1 MNRVGQTI
9 VFCGLSAFAAIAQD
23 ARAIIE
29 ESQQRGR
36 VNSQRYEGSIEVIA
50 SNGKVSKKSWQTRR
64 LGSYGDSKMV
74 LRFTAPAEVKGVAL
88 LVINHPD
95 RSSDQWMWTPA
106 VGRDRRI
113 ALQDRSTRFFGTDF
127 SFEDLEE
134 RDVNQYDFRL
144 TGEEAVNGALCWRI
158 EARPRQT
165 KTSQYTLSRLWIR
178 KDNYVPAQY
187 ENLVKDQVVRR
198 LHETDI
204 RNVQGVWT
212 PCTLEMSDLRRN
224 SRTIL
229 RTEKLEYNSPMSAEE
244 FTLPALR
251 REQ

>member
-106 VGRDRRI
+106 VGRDRR
-113 ALQDRSTRFFGTDF
+113 
-127 SFEDLEE
+127 
-134 RDVNQYDFRL
+134 
-144 TGEEAVNGALCWRI
+144 
-158 EARPRQT
+158 
-165 KTSQYTLSRLWIR
+165 
-178 KDNYVPAQY
+178 
-187 ENLVKDQVVRR
+187 
-198 LHETDI
+198 
-204 RNVQGVWT
+204 
-212 PCTLEMSDLRRN
+212 
-224 SRTIL
+224 
-229 RTEKLEYNSPMSAEE
+229 
-244 FTLPALR
+244 
-251 REQ
+251 